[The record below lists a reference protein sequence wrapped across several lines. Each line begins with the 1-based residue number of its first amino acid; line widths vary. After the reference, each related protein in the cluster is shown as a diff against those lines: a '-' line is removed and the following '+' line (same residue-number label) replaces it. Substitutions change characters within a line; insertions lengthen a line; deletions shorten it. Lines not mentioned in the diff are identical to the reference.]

1 MLDSPQVKTR
11 PPPSTDVGNPAG
23 LATGKAAGLS
33 AGEKSPP
40 LSSNVGDPAGLATG
54 DAAGEDTG
62 LAIGDPTG
70 LAIGDPTGLATGDP
84 IGLAI
89 GEPIGLA
96 AGEVGLNTPVE
107 SLFAGDSTGEEIGDA
122 SGDSN
127 PPERELIIGGGEG
140 AILLLDPGGGLLNTF
155 ISHPQSFSF
164 TTICGL
170 FLFLLFLPYQLLP
183 WYHPCEL
190 SPLLP

>member
-1 MLDSPQVKTR
+1 MS
-11 PPPSTDVGNPAG
+11 PAG
-23 LATGKAAGLS
+23 LATG
-33 AGEKSPP
+33 
-40 LSSNVGDPAGLATG
+40 N
-54 DAAGEDTG
+54 AAGEDTG

-70 LAIGDPTGLATGDP
+70 LATGDPTGLP
-84 IGLAI
+84 I

-96 AGEVGLNTPVE
+96 AGEVGLNTPAE
-107 SLFAGDSTGEEIGDA
+107 SLFTGDSTGENTGDA

-127 PPERELIIGGGEG
+127 PPERESIIGGGEG
-140 AILLLDPGGGLLNTF
+140 AILLLDLGGGLLNTF
-155 ISHPQSFSF
+155 ISHPHSFSF

-170 FLFLLFLPYQLLP
+170 FLFSLFLPYQLLP